1 MENIE
6 FFLLKDEDKAT
17 EINLESHFSG
27 MKYLQCKGLED
38 KGKPKNKYTETYAD
52 SGELRVHEPDEVFLE
67 ATAITFTFLFV
78 GDNRQSVYDNFYEYI
93 KNGKFYYRDTKRNK
107 QAYLTLLDAIKPSED
122 MYKGSTPYIKADFKF
137 QNIWGEC
144 RPYKNN

>member
-1 MENIE
+1 MEKIE
-6 FFLLKDEDKAT
+6 FFLLKDEDGAI

-52 SGELRVHEPDEVFLE
+52 SNELRVHEPEEVFLE
-67 ATAITFTFLFV
+67 ATTLTFTFLFV
-78 GDNRQSVYDNFYEYI
+78 GDDRQSVYDSFFEYI
-93 KNGKFYYRDTKRNK
+93 KKGKFYYRDTKRNK
-107 QAYLTLLDAIKPSED
+107 RAYITLLDAIKPSED

-144 RPYKNN
+144 KTYTNN